1 MLTKDEIRKYWSQT
15 YNKDGKP
22 DWSHIFPF
30 YDETI
35 VFQDSIQ
42 TIKGFKDFE
51 KMCMRLTKRSK
62 SLHMEIV
69 TIMQEDQIVLMEWIM
84 TIAFRRAPSSHM
96 YGASKLTF
104 NEEGKIIHQRDYYDL
119 WGDIYD
125 NIPGWRR
132 FYRWFM
138 RKVFG

>member
-1 MLTKDEIRKYWSQT
+1 MLTKEEIKTYWSQT
-15 YNKDGKP
+15 YNQEGKP

-35 VFQDSIQ
+35 IFQDSVQ
-42 TIKGFKDFE
+42 TINGFADFE
-51 KMCMRLTKRSK
+51 KMCKRLTKRSK

-69 TIMQEDQIVLMEWIM
+69 TIMQEGNIVLMEWIM
-84 TIAFRRAPSSHM
+84 TIAFKRYPSSHM

-104 NEEGKIIHQRDYYDL
+104 NEEGKIIRQRDYYDL